1 MRLLLVELDRMWS
14 RRAVVLLVLAA
25 ALLTALLAGTAAW
38 DTRPVSADERA
49 AAEVQARNAAE
60 DPLFKKDLAQ
70 CREDPTS
77 FLGSDAVAADCDQV
91 LTPRPEDFMSRATL
105 DLGQTLDGRGVAVV
119 LLVTALLII
128 AGATFAGGDWA
139 TGSISNQLLFR
150 PRRTEV
156 WLAKAGAVLL
166 SALVVSAVV
175 IGGFWLALYLTADSR
190 GIATPGSVLHD
201 IRWTTGRGAVLAT
214 AGALGGYALTMLL
227 RSTVGTLAL
236 LFAYAV
242 VGEALVAALP
252 VERASQWSL
261 SNNVFAWVDDGTRV
275 FDPDRVCPPGRGG
288 CIQSY
293 ILGLEHGAAY
303 LGALLLVAVVVSVV
317 AFRRRDVP

>member
-1 MRLLLVELDRMWS
+1 V
-14 RRAVVLLVLAA
+14 
-25 ALLTALLAGTAAW
+25 W

-49 AAEVQARNAAE
+49 TAEVQAGNAAA

-70 CREDPTS
+70 CREDPAS
-77 FLGSDAVAADCDQV
+77 FLGSDAVADDCDQV
-91 LTPRPEDFMSRATL
+91 LTPKPEDFLPRATL
-105 DLGQTLDGRGVAVV
+105 DLGKVVENRGIAVI

-150 PRRTEV
+150 PRRPEV
-156 WLAKAGAVLL
+156 WLAKAGAVLV
-166 SALVVSAVV
+166 SGLVVAAVLV
-175 IGGFWLALYLTADSR
+175 GGFWLALSLVADSR
-190 GIATPGSVLHD
+190 GITTPGEVMHD
-201 IRWTTGRGAVLAT
+201 IRWTAGRGVLLAG

-242 VGEALVAALP
+242 VGEALVATLP
-252 VERASQWSL
+252 VERASRWSL
-261 SNNVFAWVDDGTRV
+261 SNNVFAWIEDGTTV
-275 FDPDRVCPPGRGG
+275 FDPDLVCPPGRGG

-293 ILGLEHGAAY
+293 VLGIGHSVGY
-303 LGALLLVAVVVSVV
+303 LGVLLVLAVVVSLL